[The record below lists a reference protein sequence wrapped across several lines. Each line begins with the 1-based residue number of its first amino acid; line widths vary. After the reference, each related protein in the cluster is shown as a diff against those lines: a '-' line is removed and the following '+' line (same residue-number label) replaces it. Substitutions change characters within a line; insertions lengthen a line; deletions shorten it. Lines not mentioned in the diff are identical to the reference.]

1 VCPSGPNA
9 HGSGRDWGNNW
20 AAARNVAMGAVN
32 ALRGKYGRRIQ
43 LYGNTLIGFSEG
55 AFVAMNI
62 GVREPRTFNR
72 WLILAASDR
81 YWGGAGVEEL
91 KSARARVRRVYLIT
105 GEQDGVVDDTRQV
118 REWLRKYGVPTHITV
133 PTGIGHE
140 LALEEKPE
148 LYRMALVWL
157 QSGSTGRS
165 KPKDSGPS

>member
-1 VCPSGPNA
+1 MVCPSGPNP
-9 HGSGRDWGNNW
+9 HGEGRDWGNNW
-20 AAARNVAMGAVN
+20 VTARNVAMGAID
-32 ALRGKYGRRIQ
+32 ALRDKYGKRIQ

-62 GVREPRTFNR
+62 GVREPHTFNR

-105 GEQDGVVDDTRQV
+105 GEHDGVVDDTRQT
-118 REWLRKYGVPTHITV
+118 REWLRKYGVPTQITV
-133 PTGIGHE
+133 PSGIGHE

-157 QSGSTGRS
+157 QNGHAKGKKPSST
-165 KPKDSGPS
+165 